1 MDNVN
6 DARASNAPLVVTT
19 SLPVVVVVVATAVAV
34 AVANALQSCAGAHY
48 Y

>member
-6 DARASNAPLVVTT
+6 DARASNAPLLLAT
-19 SLPVVVVVVATAVAV
+19 SLPVVVVVFVVATAI
-34 AVANALQSCAGAHY
+34 ANALQSCAAGAHY